1 MASHHHHRGGSSRGG
16 AGNSANPSNDKEN
29 VFTGIYESAHF
40 ANLFV
45 EFENDTR
52 EMAIDVPDH
61 FVATTK
67 TPPKFPPPGGGGQS
81 GTLKSTTSGLFG
93 GSVHAAG
100 SDDGGQSRASSMS
113 MPSNGGH
120 PSYTGSGGTGG
131 PGSPPLPLASRSEH
145 TFFNWIFGKKCTI
158 LRVIRLS

>member
-1 MASHHHHRGGSSRGG
+1 MKMEQGSKMASHYNHRGGSSRAG
-16 AGNSANPSNDKEN
+16 AANPAAAAADKEN

-93 GSVHAAG
+93 SGHAAG

-131 PGSPPLPLASRSEH
+131 PGSPPLPLASR
-145 TFFNWIFGKKCTI
+145 
-158 LRVIRLS
+158 

>member
-145 TFFNWIFGKKCTI
+145 TFLIGFVAKVYY
-158 LRVIRLS
+158 L